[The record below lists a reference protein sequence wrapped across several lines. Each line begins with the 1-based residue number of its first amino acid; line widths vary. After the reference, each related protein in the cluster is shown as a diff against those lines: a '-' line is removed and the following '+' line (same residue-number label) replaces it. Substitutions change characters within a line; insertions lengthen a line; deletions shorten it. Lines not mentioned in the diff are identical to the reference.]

1 MTLDGRKLRAAQTY
15 SVMHSK
21 ILVATRELLQAT
33 EFIDL
38 TIPMISQHAKCSVPT
53 IYNHFPDGLKDIY
66 LEVTFFTLEESYNAQ
81 SLELNERGNLKSRD
95 YLHFLLEGFAE
106 TILNNKNVATAI
118 HAYAPQAA
126 AAGKWDPDT
135 LRQLRPAVL
144 EATEELGLPVSSEE
158 LYSIMALICRGAV
171 GTWIL
176 GYLTDKEFFEHISE
190 SFNRSLKIVTT

>member
-21 ILVATRELLQAT
+21 ILVAARELLQAT

>member
-21 ILVATRELLQAT
+21 ILVAARELLQAT

-118 HAYAPQAA
+118 YAYAPQAA

>member
-21 ILVATRELLQAT
+21 ILVAARELLQAT

-66 LEVTFFTLEESYNAQ
+66 LEVTFFTVEESYDAQ

-95 YLHFLLEGFAE
+95 YLHSLLEGFAQ
-106 TILNNKNVATAI
+106 TIINNKNVATAI
-118 HAYAPQAA
+118 YAYAPQAA
-126 AAGKWDPDT
+126 AAGKWDSDT
-135 LRQLRPAVL
+135 LKQLRPAVL
-144 EATEELGLPVSSEE
+144 EATEELGLPISSEE

-171 GTWIL
+171 GSWIL

-190 SFNRSLKIVTT
+190 SFNRSVKIVTT